1 MEAPSRTSDQVLTST
16 LKMDVREK
24 AHQGLVEIVA
34 TSSRRTKPY
43 KQMILRLIGQ
53 EVQNGHKRQRYR
65 VCVYYSLRSEISV
78 GDSV

>member
-43 KQMILRLIGQ
+43 KQMILRLMDRKYRMAIRG
-53 EVQNGHKRQRYR
+53 NGA
-65 VCVYYSLRSEISV
+65 VFVYTTPS
-78 GDSV
+78 DQK